1 VTDKLQFVDQAC
13 QRQTERFVG
22 QKEIHMKLAAID
34 IGSNSIHLVI
44 VRAVK
49 GQHPEIIDREKEMV
63 RLGAGTLREHRLS
76 KKTIERAMITLR
88 RFKKMAEHNGADPII
103 ATATSAVRESRNS
116 DQFIEQV
123 RKDVGLD
130 VQVLPG
136 VEEARLIAMAVSEV
150 TDFNSRRALIIDIG
164 GGSTEFIITGG
175 DEPEL
180 MLSLRLGAVRLTEKF
195 ISTDPVSVEQRD
207 RLVASI
213 RSDFT
218 RAAAQIKNSGYD
230 FVIGSSGTV
239 LNMVN
244 AVVQADEPYGSD
256 DVTDFEPFSQTV
268 TLDQIDWLNRKLG
281 RMTLRERRRLPGIEK
296 GRADIIVAG
305 GLLLQC
311 ILSDLYAPQIT
322 SCDWSLREGVILNY
336 LRRRRETHTPKIK
349 RAFVNQEDSLLY
361 PVIDDSDLDVRGRS
375 VLSVARRYSYDEAH
389 SHHVVRLATRIFD
402 DTRELHQLGGQERRL
417 LQYAAILHDIG
428 YHIAHNNHHRHGLYL
443 IRNSEMP
450 GFTGDE
456 IAMMAAMVRYH
467 RGSLPKK
474 SSDPR
479 SRHEHEDYYSLA
491 RGRRTQMLRLAS
503 ILQIADGLDRSHQ
516 QLVDD
521 VRCEVIDGTV
531 TFVASSPGECELEV
545 WSAERKSSWFGDLF
559 KVGVQFERRL
569 GISAEKEAVAASGG
583 SEFNR

>member
-1 VTDKLQFVDQAC
+1 
-13 QRQTERFVG
+13 
-22 QKEIHMKLAAID
+22 MKLAAID

-76 KKTIERAMITLR
+76 KKTIERAITTLR

-123 RKDVGLD
+123 RKEVGLE

-150 TDFNSRRALIIDIG
+150 TEFNYRRALIIDIG

-175 DEPEL
+175 GEPEL

-195 ISTDPVSVEQRD
+195 ISTDPISIEERD
-207 RLVASI
+207 RLVSNI

-218 RAAAQIKNSGYD
+218 RAAAEIKNAGYD

-244 AVVQADEPYGSD
+244 AAVEVNQPYANDELPDY
-256 DVTDFEPFSQTV
+256 EPFSQTV
-268 TLDQIDWLNRKLG
+268 TLDQIEWLNRKLG
-281 RMTLRERRRLPGIEK
+281 RMTLRERRRVPGIEK

-305 GLLLQC
+305 GVLLQC
-311 ILSDLYAPQIT
+311 ILSDLGASEIT

-336 LRRRRETHTPKIK
+336 LRRRQEAHTVRKIH
-349 RAFVNQEDSLLY
+349 RVPQLTSLDSLLY
-361 PVIDDSDLDVRGRS
+361 PVTDDSTLDVRARS
-375 VLSVARRYSYDEAH
+375 VLSVARRYGYDIAH

-402 DTRELHQLGGQERRL
+402 DTVELHQLSMQDRKL

-456 IAMMAAMVRYH
+456 IAMMATMVRYH
-467 RGSLPKK
+467 RGAMPRK
-474 SSDPR
+474 SSDAR
-479 SRHEHEDYYSLA
+479 SRHEHEDYYTLDRRQ
-491 RGRRTQMLRLAS
+491 RGTVLRLAS

-516 QLVDD
+516 QLISD
-521 VRCEVIDGTV
+521 VRCDVANGTA
-531 TFVASSPGECELEV
+531 TFIASTGGECELEI
-545 WSAERKSSWFGDLF
+545 WSAERKAAWFSDIF
-559 KVGVQFERRL
+559 RVGVLFERNL
-569 GISAEKEAVAASGG
+569 VLSAQKEAASL
-583 SEFNR
+583 

>member
-1 VTDKLQFVDQAC
+1 
-13 QRQTERFVG
+13 
-22 QKEIHMKLAAID
+22 MKLAAID

-76 KKTIERAMITLR
+76 KKTIERAITTLR
-88 RFKKMAEHNGADPII
+88 RFKKMAEHNGAEPII
-103 ATATSAVRESRNS
+103 TTATSAVRESRNS

-123 RKDVGLD
+123 RKEVGLD

-136 VEEARLIAMAVSEV
+136 VEEARLIAMAVSQV
-150 TDFNSRRALIIDIG
+150 TDFNNRRALIIDIG

-175 DEPEL
+175 GEPEL

-195 ISTDPVSVEQRD
+195 ISTDPISMEQRN
-207 RLVASI
+207 RLVANI

-218 RAAAQIKNSGYD
+218 RAAAEIKNVGFD

-244 AVVQADEPYGSD
+244 AVVQADEPYGSE
-256 DVTDFEPFSQTV
+256 DVPDYEPFSQTV
-268 TLDQIDWLNRKLG
+268 TLDQIEWLNRKLG
-281 RMTLRERRRLPGIEK
+281 RMTLRERRRVSGIEK

-311 ILSDLYAPQIT
+311 VLSDLGATEIT

-336 LRRRRETHTPKIK
+336 LWRRREAYFAPKVQPPPSL
-349 RAFVNQEDSLLY
+349 ASQEDSLMY
-361 PVIDDSDLDVRGRS
+361 PVTNDSFLDVRARS
-375 VLSVARRYSYDEAH
+375 VLSVARRYDYDVTH
-389 SHHVVRLATRIFD
+389 SHHVARLASRIFD
-402 DTRELHQLGGQERRL
+402 DTNELHGLNGQDRKL

-443 IRNSEMP
+443 IKNSEMP

-456 IAMMAAMVRYH
+456 IAMMSTMVRYH
-467 RGSLPKK
+467 RGSLPRK
-474 SSDPR
+474 SSDAR
-479 SRHEHEDYYSLA
+479 TRHEHEDYYALDRSH
-491 RGRRTQMLRLAS
+491 RSRVIRLAS

-516 QLVDD
+516 QLISD
-521 VRCEVIDGTV
+521 VRCEVDDKAV
-531 TFVASSPGECELEV
+531 TFYASSAGESELEM
-545 WSAERKSSWFGDLF
+545 WSAERKASWFSDLF
-559 KVGVQFERRL
+559 KVGVKFRR
-569 GISAEKEAVAASGG
+569 IEVPEQKEAAVV
-583 SEFNR
+583 

>member
-1 VTDKLQFVDQAC
+1 
-13 QRQTERFVG
+13 
-22 QKEIHMKLAAID
+22 MKLAAID

-76 KKTIERAMITLR
+76 KKTIERAITTLR

-123 RKDVGLD
+123 RKEVGLD

-150 TDFNSRRALIIDIG
+150 TDFNNRRALIIDIG

-175 DEPEL
+175 GEPEL
-180 MLSLRLGAVRLTEKF
+180 MRSLRLGAVRLTEKF
-195 ISTDPVSVEQRD
+195 ISTDPVSTEERN
-207 RLVASI
+207 LLIANI
-213 RSDFT
+213 RADFT
-218 RAAAQIKNSGYD
+218 RAAAEIKNAGFD

-244 AVVQADEPYGSD
+244 AVVQRHDPYGSEEVSD
-256 DVTDFEPFSQTV
+256 YEPFSQTV
-268 TLDQIDWLNRKLG
+268 TLDQIEGLNRKLA
-281 RMTLRERRRLPGIEK
+281 RMTVRERRRVPGIEK

-311 ILSDLYAPQIT
+311 ILSDLDAAEIA

-336 LRRRRETHTPKIK
+336 LRRRREAHIAPKVK
-349 RAFVNQEDSLLY
+349 ALANQEDSLSY
-361 PVIDDSDLDVRGRS
+361 PVDDDSTLDVRARS
-375 VLSVARRYSYDEAH
+375 VLSVARRYAYDVAH
-389 SHHVVRLATRIFD
+389 SHHVVRLASRIFD
-402 DTRELHQLGGQERRL
+402 DTKELHQLSGQDRKL

-467 RGSLPKK
+467 RGSLPRK
-474 SSDPR
+474 SADAR
-479 SRHEHEDYYSLA
+479 SRHEHEDYYTLDRKQRA
-491 RGRRTQMLRLAS
+491 AVLRLAS

-516 QLVDD
+516 QLIGD
-521 VRCEVIDGTV
+521 VRCEVADGVV
-531 TFVASSPGECELEV
+531 TFVASSAGECELEM
-545 WSAERKSSWFGDLF
+545 WSAERKATWFSDIF
-559 KVGVQFERRL
+559 KVGVGFEREPAVSVR
-569 GISAEKEAVAASGG
+569 KEAAAV
-583 SEFNR
+583 

>member
-1 VTDKLQFVDQAC
+1 
-13 QRQTERFVG
+13 
-22 QKEIHMKLAAID
+22 MKLAAID

-63 RLGAGTLREHRLS
+63 RLGAGTLREHRLA
-76 KKTIERAMITLR
+76 KKTIERAITTLR

-103 ATATSAVRESRNS
+103 TTATSAVRESRNS
-116 DQFIEQV
+116 DEFIERV
-123 RKDVGLD
+123 RDELGLD

-150 TDFNSRRALIIDIG
+150 TDFNNRRALIIDIG

-195 ISTDPVSVEQRD
+195 VTTDPISIEQRN
-207 RLVASI
+207 RLVTNI

-218 RAAAQIKNSGYD
+218 RAASRIKNTGFD

-244 AVVQADEPYGSD
+244 AAIQADEPYGSE
-256 DVTDFEPFSQTV
+256 DVLDYEPFSQTV
-268 TLDQIDWLNRKLG
+268 TLEQIEWLNRKLG
-281 RMTLRERRRLPGIEK
+281 RMTLRERRRIPGIEK

-311 ILSDLYAPQIT
+311 ILSDLGASEIT

-336 LRRRRETHTPKIK
+336 LRRRREMHSAPQVR
-349 RAFVNQEDSLLY
+349 RAPALVVSGDSDMLSY
-361 PVIDDSDLDVRGRS
+361 PVADDSTLDVRARS
-375 VLSVARRYSYDEAH
+375 VLSVARRYDYDVAH

-402 DTRELHQLGGQERRL
+402 DTKELHQLSGQDRKL

-443 IRNSEMP
+443 IKNSEMP

-456 IAMMAAMVRYH
+456 IAIMATMVRYH
-467 RGSLPKK
+467 RGSLPRK
-474 SSDPR
+474 SSDAR
-479 SRHEHEDYYSLA
+479 SRHEHEDYYALDRVQRA
-491 RGRRTQMLRLAS
+491 QMLRLAS

-516 QLVDD
+516 QLISD
-521 VRCEVIDGTV
+521 VRCKVVDGTV
-531 TFVASSPGECELEV
+531 TVVVSSTGECELEM
-545 WSAERKSSWFGDLF
+545 WSAERKSTWFSDLF
-559 KVGVQFERRL
+559 RVEIRFERKP
-569 GISAEKEAVAASGG
+569 AVPMQTEAAAV
-583 SEFNR
+583 

>member
-1 VTDKLQFVDQAC
+1 
-13 QRQTERFVG
+13 
-22 QKEIHMKLAAID
+22 MKLAAID

-76 KKTIERAMITLR
+76 KKTIERAITTLR

-123 RKDVGLD
+123 RKEVGLE

-150 TDFNSRRALIIDIG
+150 TEFNYRRALIIDIG

-175 DEPEL
+175 GEPEL

-195 ISTDPVSVEQRD
+195 ISTDPISIEERD
-207 RLVASI
+207 RLVSNI

-218 RAAAQIKNSGYD
+218 RAAAEIKNAGYD

-244 AVVQADEPYGSD
+244 AAVEVNQPYANDELPDY
-256 DVTDFEPFSQTV
+256 EPFSQTV
-268 TLDQIDWLNRKLG
+268 TLDQIEWLNRKLG
-281 RMTLRERRRLPGIEK
+281 RMTLRKRRRVPGIEK

-305 GLLLQC
+305 GVLLQC
-311 ILSDLYAPQIT
+311 ILSDLGASEIT

-336 LRRRRETHTPKIK
+336 LRRRQEAHTVRKIH
-349 RAFVNQEDSLLY
+349 RVPQLTSLDSLLY
-361 PVIDDSDLDVRGRS
+361 PVTDDSTLDVRARS
-375 VLSVARRYSYDEAH
+375 VLSVARRYGYDIAH

-402 DTRELHQLGGQERRL
+402 DTVELHQLSMQDRKL

-456 IAMMAAMVRYH
+456 IAMMATMVRYH
-467 RGSLPKK
+467 RGAMPRK
-474 SSDPR
+474 SSDAR
-479 SRHEHEDYYSLA
+479 SRHEHEDYYTLDRRQ
-491 RGRRTQMLRLAS
+491 RGTVLRLAS

-516 QLVDD
+516 QLISD
-521 VRCEVIDGTV
+521 VRCDVANGTA
-531 TFVASSPGECELEV
+531 TFIASTGGECELEI
-545 WSAERKSSWFGDLF
+545 WSAERKAAWFSDIF
-559 KVGVQFERRL
+559 KVGVLFDRNL
-569 GISAEKEAVAASGG
+569 VLSAQKEAASL
-583 SEFNR
+583 

>member
-1 VTDKLQFVDQAC
+1 
-13 QRQTERFVG
+13 
-22 QKEIHMKLAAID
+22 MKLAAID

-76 KKTIERAMITLR
+76 KKTIQRAITTLR

-123 RKDVGLD
+123 RKEVGLE

-150 TDFNSRRALIIDIG
+150 TEFNYRRALIIDIG

-175 DEPEL
+175 GEPEL

-195 ISTDPVSVEQRD
+195 ISTDPISIEERD
-207 RLVASI
+207 RLVSNI

-218 RAAAQIKNSGYD
+218 RAAAEIKNAGYD

-244 AVVQADEPYGSD
+244 AAVEVNQPYANDELPDY
-256 DVTDFEPFSQTV
+256 EPFSQTV
-268 TLDQIDWLNRKLG
+268 TLDQIEWLNRKLG
-281 RMTLRERRRLPGIEK
+281 RMTLRERRRVPGIEK

-305 GLLLQC
+305 GVLLQC
-311 ILSDLYAPQIT
+311 ILSDLGASEIT

-336 LRRRRETHTPKIK
+336 LRRRQEAHTVRKIH
-349 RAFVNQEDSLLY
+349 RVPQLTSLDSLLY
-361 PVIDDSDLDVRGRS
+361 PVTDDSTLDVRARS
-375 VLSVARRYSYDEAH
+375 VLSVARRYGYDIAH

-402 DTRELHQLGGQERRL
+402 DTIELHQLSMQDRKL

-456 IAMMAAMVRYH
+456 IAMMATMVRYH
-467 RGSLPKK
+467 RGAMPRK
-474 SSDPR
+474 SSDAR
-479 SRHEHEDYYSLA
+479 SRHEHEDYYTLDRRQ
-491 RGRRTQMLRLAS
+491 RGTVLRLAS

-516 QLVDD
+516 QLISD
-521 VRCEVIDGTV
+521 VRCDVANGTA
-531 TFVASSPGECELEV
+531 TFIASTGGECELEI
-545 WSAERKSSWFGDLF
+545 WSAERKAAWFSDIF
-559 KVGVQFERRL
+559 KVGVLFERNL
-569 GISAEKEAVAASGG
+569 VLSAQKEAASL
-583 SEFNR
+583 